1 MSINGK
7 TFRVGEIDY
16 SVEVVPQLYE
26 RHQLYGQVTYKDA
39 HIQIDDSLAKDRA
52 NETLIH
58 ELLHAMLFEAG
69 YYDQDE
75 ELVKRLAAVLHQVLR
90 DNDFSFVRGDA
101 VDA

>member
-7 TFRVGEIDY
+7 TFRVGGIDY

-69 YYDQDE
+69 YYDHDE